1 MDNRKSYQLQT
12 LIYARRSYLTGTPLD
27 SMGLGVFSHRHS
39 KIAFDRARQL
49 PYTLLF
55 VRDVTN
61 LSGVVPVV
69 LEPFSWKDYLQS
81 RNM

>member
-1 MDNRKSYQLQT
+1 MDKRKLLKLRT
-12 LIYARRSYLTGTPLD
+12 LIHLRRLTLTGTPLD

-39 KIAFDRARQL
+39 KIAFDRASRL

-69 LEPFSWKDYLQS
+69 LEPFSWKDYLRS